1 MSEILQGIAEL
12 PAYIRLADKLLS
24 AEERQDLIGY
34 LAGYPKAGDIMAGTG
49 GVRKL
54 RWRRGGQGKSGGVR
68 VIYYYHDDLMP
79 LYLLTLFAKG
89 DKANLTRAERNELA
103 SLVDVLVNIWK
114 GRAKS

>member
-1 MSEILQGIAEL
+1 MHGLVEL
-12 PAYIRLADKLLS
+12 PSYIRLAEKLLS
-24 AEERQDLIGY
+24 AQERQDLVDY
-34 LAGYPKAGDIMAGTG
+34 LAGNPKAGDIVEGTG

-54 RWRRGGQGKSGGVR
+54 RWRRGGQGKSAGVR

-89 DKANLTRAERNELA
+89 DKGNLTKAERNDLA
-103 SLVDVLVNIWK
+103 SLVDVLTNIWK

>member
-1 MSEILQGIAEL
+1 MHGIAEL
-12 PAYIRLADKLLS
+12 PSYIRLADKLLS
-24 AEERQDLIGY
+24 VEERQDLIDY
-34 LAGYPKAGDIMAGTG
+34 LAEYPDAGDIMEGTG

-89 DKANLTRAERNELA
+89 DKANLTKAERNDLA
-103 SLVDVLVNIWK
+103 SLVEILVSIWK